1 MAGLP
6 APIDGFDD
14 EHVAEVLPLHREPDA
29 SLEANGTEMDSD
41 IAADWNLWSEQI
53 GRALLPILRS
63 VVESTPTVTSAMIG
77 TADGFNLC
85 SLGLDE
91 HDVTRVSAMTSSLLS
106 LADAVTD
113 VVDKAD
119 EHPLDL
125 VSLAHGSYATVVL
138 TVRHLIVGQLL
149 IWLTGDASMKT
160 LIESQALDVATSVR
174 MLLGDD

>member
-14 EHVAEVLPLHREPDA
+14 EHVAEVLPLHREPDT

-119 EHPLDL
+119 DHPLDL

-138 TVRHLIVGQLL
+138 AVRHLIVGQLL